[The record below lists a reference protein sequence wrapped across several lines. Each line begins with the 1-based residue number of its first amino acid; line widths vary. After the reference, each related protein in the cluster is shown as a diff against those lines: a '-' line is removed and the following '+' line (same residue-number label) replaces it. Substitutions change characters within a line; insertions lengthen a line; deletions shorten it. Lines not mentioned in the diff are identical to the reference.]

1 MLRMM
6 QNDLVSIF
14 ARDTTFHHVLLVGGK
29 TDMCVDPDI
38 PHRIAQCGGLDAAV
52 AAAAH
57 EAEPGGLSA
66 LLAAKAELA
75 ERRNPALKSARL
87 RRRADWTATA
97 AERALRHAA
106 DDLGR
111 AAGLFRDGRAGE
123 DLYRTLVHRGH
134 AAEARADRLLKD
146 RMALLE
152 EAASLESCSAN
163 ADALARVAGS

>member
-87 RRRADWTATA
+87 RRQADWTATPPTISA
-97 AERALRHAA
+97 APPGCFAMAA
-106 DDLGR
+106 PAR
-111 AAGLFRDGRAGE
+111 IFTARSCIAGTRR
-123 DLYRTLVHRGH
+123 
-134 AAEARADRLLKD
+134 K
-146 RMALLE
+146 
-152 EAASLESCSAN
+152 
-163 ADALARVAGS
+163 LARTDC